1 MQLARGRRVAGMRP
15 LWLAVLTLALCA
27 MGCGPDG
34 PPRGTVSGVVTYK
47 DKPVTEGQV
56 VFSAPERG
64 QGAMANLDSTGKY
77 SIPEGIEVGEYKVM
91 VTPPPSNVAAGG
103 PKPALKVYTNLPE
116 QYRNEATTD
125 LKANVVE
132 GENTFNFDLKL

>member
-1 MQLARGRRVAGMRP
+1 
-15 LWLAVLTLALCA
+15 

-103 PKPALKVYTNLPE
+103 PKPPLKVYTNLPE